1 MFESLGKCP
10 HRRVLPRPLGLLQGD
25 VLLLVLAHALQLDR
39 PAKRGFSKLFECE
52 LAKDVW
58 EIDWI
63 LKLFLPGDGH
73 EMLGVLLASVAL
85 GDVDAEVA
93 HQALKVQVGQVF
105 AGDLEDGQGDLEK
118 MMIDM
123 V

>member
-1 MFESLGKCP
+1 MYGKWP
-10 HRRVLPRPLGLLQGD
+10 
-25 VLLLVLAHALQLDR
+25 
-39 PAKRGFSKLFECE
+39 K
-52 LAKDVW
+52 W

-85 GDVDAEVA
+85 WDVDAEVA

-118 MMIDM
+118 IMVDMI
-123 V
+123 